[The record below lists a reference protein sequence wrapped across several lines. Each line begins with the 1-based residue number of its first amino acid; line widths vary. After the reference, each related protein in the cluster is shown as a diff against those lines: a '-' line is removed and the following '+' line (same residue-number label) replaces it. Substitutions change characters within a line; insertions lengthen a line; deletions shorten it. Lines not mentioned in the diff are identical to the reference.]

1 MINKLAYSLALIIFL
16 GLIII
21 LINPNFKFVVLF
33 DKLQNFPNLFKNI
46 GNVSFSDAP
55 QIHVPNINGFS
66 AIARGIN
73 FILSALYGIAEFA
86 ISLVRIV
93 PSLARNLIEIISYCL
108 GF

>member
-1 MINKLAYSLALIIFL
+1 MINKLAFSLALLVFL

-33 DKLQNFPNLFKNI
+33 NKIENFPNLFKNV

-55 QIHVPNINGFS
+55 QIHVPDLNGFRS
-66 AIARGIN
+66 IAKGIN